1 MWRKVDTSH
10 KAFDEAEQAAMSKID
25 KMLNINGKKTVMELH
40 QQLGAVMW
48 DKVGIAR
55 SKENLWKA
63 IDDIRGL
70 REEFWNNLRLTGEKN
85 TFNKYLEFAG
95 RVADFLELGELM
107 AVDALHRN
115 ESCGCHL
122 REESQT
128 PEGEA
133 LRNDDEYAYVAAW
146 KYQGEDKQSELNKEP
161 LKFENVK
168 LTQRSYK

>member
-1 MWRKVDTSH
+1 MW
-10 KAFDEAEQAAMSKID
+10 E
-25 KMLNINGKKTVMELH
+25 
-40 QQLGAVMW
+40 
-48 DKVGIAR
+48 KVGIAR
-55 SKENLWKA
+55 TKESLTEA
-63 IDDIRGL
+63 IDDIRNL
-70 REEFWNNLRLTGEKN
+70 KEEFWNNLRLTGEKN

-122 REESQT
+122 REEYQT

-133 LRNDDEYAYVAAW
+133 LRNDDDFAYVAAW
-146 KYQGEDKQSELNKEP
+146 KYQGDDQKPELNKEP

-168 LTQRSYK
+168 LSQRSYK